1 MASIKKRR
9 NKFNVVYYYITETG
23 ERKQKWEPYDTEA
36 EAKKRKAEVEYKQ
49 KVNRF
54 IAPSKLTV
62 SEFLDNFVELYGE
75 KKWGPHTYESNTAL
89 IRNYINPLIGEELVQ
104 SIDCL
109 AADRLITR
117 LQKTKSVT
125 VNNRAPKTE
134 FLSPSNIERINKLLK
149 SAFKQAVRWG
159 IVERN
164 PFEDTTLPKVKKVP
178 RAIWDVKTIS
188 DALEACRDPKLYV
201 SMNLALIL
209 YK

>member
-75 KKWGPHTYESNTAL
+75 KKWDTKPCGGCFSCSRLFLRQFH
-89 IRNYINPLIGEELVQ
+89 
-104 SIDCL
+104 
-109 AADRLITR
+109 AAMRHLCAGAGC
-117 LQKTKSVT
+117 SGWH
-125 VNNRAPKTE
+125 
-134 FLSPSNIERINKLLK
+134 F
-149 SAFKQAVRWG
+149 G
-159 IVERN
+159 
-164 PFEDTTLPKVKKVP
+164 
-178 RAIWDVKTIS
+178 
-188 DALEACRDPKLYV
+188 
-201 SMNLALIL
+201 M
-209 YK
+209 